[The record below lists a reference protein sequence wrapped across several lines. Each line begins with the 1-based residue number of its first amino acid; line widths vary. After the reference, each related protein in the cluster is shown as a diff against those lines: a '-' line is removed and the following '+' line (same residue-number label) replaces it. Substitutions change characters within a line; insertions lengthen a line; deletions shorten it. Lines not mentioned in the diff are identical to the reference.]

1 MFSLVVMKN
10 GKETIVAQKEINL
23 AFFLDRNPHTIA
35 FSMDEVKKVD
45 NGTITVKSLQLAGR
59 TLHVIEDKDNKYPLC
74 VDWCKKNRPAA
85 PARDTSQ
92 SMAAASSQ
100 SQVQP
105 KSSLLMNSSDMDQQR
120 AFAQSTIVTKQP
132 AMMAAQPAQEEPKKE
147 AALELVAEKE
157 ESPQRPIEVD
167 VESVD
172 DPQPEPAPVMK
183 EQAPQ
188 PTI

>member
-1 MFSLVVMKN
+1 MKN

-100 SQVQP
+100 SQV
-105 KSSLLMNSSDMDQQR
+105 
-120 AFAQSTIVTKQP
+120 
-132 AMMAAQPAQEEPKKE
+132 
-147 AALELVAEKE
+147 
-157 ESPQRPIEVD
+157 
-167 VESVD
+167 
-172 DPQPEPAPVMK
+172 
-183 EQAPQ
+183 
-188 PTI
+188 